1 MEVTLS
7 WTEVAQ
13 TAGGRH
19 ISDAQGRTKSRLLQ
33 VVWADILMH
42 VPEELEGAAED
53 THRHLDTQESQHRQ
67 SEEVTLP
74 STLQLVRTTTHTGS
88 SCHPRKNDSPVC
100 FDHPPSAFPSLSR
113 HLLLQGLVASF
124 DTTFRNGFSLFLH
137 TS

>member
-53 THRHLDTQESQHRQ
+53 THRQLDTQESQHRQ
-67 SEEVTLP
+67 GEEVTLP
-74 STLQLVRTTTHTGS
+74 STLQFVRTTTHTGS
-88 SCHPRKNDSPVC
+88 PVTPGKMTA
-100 FDHPPSAFPSLSR
+100 HPPSAFPPLSR
-113 HLLLQGLVASF
+113 HLPLQCLVASF